1 VSVRCT
7 WEESDTPAS
16 LADASASISIVERL
30 VVSGLVLYGRRAAMQ
45 DFLDIELFGT
55 GLRVQQLGYVLLAIL
70 IGLLLSW
77 IITLILARVAK
88 RANGDSVVG
97 ATIMALDGPLRWS
110 IIVAALWIAYVLITA
125 DNAERVLTAS
135 ADDSDAKLNYR
146 LFMASELPMLMWFGL
161 RWSNS
166 LAELWAKR
174 AALTE
179 GTFDDQ
185 LVPVARTI
193 SKLIIVVVGFL
204 LIIQNLGGEV
214 GSLLAGLGIGG
225 VAIALAAKDT
235 ISNLFG
241 SIVIFV
247 DRPFQVGDWVE
258 IAEHEGTVEE
268 VGLRV
273 TRIRTFANSL
283 ITVPNS
289 QLTTNAI
296 NNWSRMQKRRIKL
309 TLGVTY
315 DSSAEQVQAGV
326 VAIREA
332 LRGDERVAQDFM
344 LVHFN
349 NFGASSLE
357 IFVYAFTTTTRWDEY
372 LQIREELLLEFMRR
386 FEALGLQFA
395 FPSQSLYIESLP
407 PGMPEAMSRELPR

>member
-1 VSVRCT
+1 
-7 WEESDTPAS
+7 
-16 LADASASISIVERL
+16 
-30 VVSGLVLYGRRAAMQ
+30 MQ

-55 GLRVQQLGYVLLAIL
+55 SLRVQQLGYVLLAIL

-77 IITLILARVAK
+77 IIALVLARVAK
-88 RANGDSVVG
+88 RTNGESILG

-110 IIVAALWIAYVLITA
+110 IIVAAVWIAYVLITA
-125 DNAERVLTAS
+125 DNAQRVLTAS
-135 ADDSDAKLNYR
+135 ADDTEARFNYR
-146 LFMASELPMLMWFGL
+146 LFFASELPLLMWFGL
-161 RWSNS
+161 RWSTN
-166 LAELWAKR
+166 LTELWSKR
-174 AALTE
+174 AALTD

-185 LVPVARTI
+185 LVPVGRTLA
-193 SKLIIVVVGFL
+193 KLVILVVGLL

-258 IAEHEGTVEE
+258 IGEHEGTVEE

-296 NNWSRMQKRRIKL
+296 NNWSRMHKRRIKL

-315 DSSAEQVQAGV
+315 DSRAEQIQAA
-326 VAIREA
+326 VAAVREV
-332 LRGDERVAQDFM
+332 LRSDERVAQDFM
-344 LVHFN
+344 LVNFN

-357 IFVYAFTTTTRWDEY
+357 IFVYAFTSTTRWDEY
-372 LQIREELLLEFMRR
+372 MQIREELLLEFMRR
-386 FEALGLQFA
+386 FEALGLKFA

-407 PGMPEAMSRELPR
+407 PGMPEAMSRQLPR

>member
-1 VSVRCT
+1 MR
-7 WEESDTPAS
+7 
-16 LADASASISIVERL
+16 
-30 VVSGLVLYGRRAAMQ
+30 

-273 TRIRTFANSL
+273 TRTRTFATSWT
-283 ITVPNS
+283 TVPTA
-289 QLTTNAI
+289 QLPPNAI